1 MMGKFLSVQNITFC
15 AAKRQRSILKFEM
28 TLSHSTWHI
37 FAQSHIRLFV
47 TTRFSLIASKFAKVD
62 LKFCQILIN
71 PSKIAE
77 RVINEFEIA
86 IF

>member
-1 MMGKFLSVQNITFC
+1 MARLYFI
-15 AAKRQRSILKFEM
+15 
-28 TLSHSTWHI
+28 
-37 FAQSHIRLFV
+37 IRLFV